1 MSQLATSTSCN
12 TNMSFINPT
21 YECGYCGSVHYEWN
35 CATVVKAILDGKRT
49 PHTEYERVGLF
60 LTETTQ
66 AHASNFAPAFDA
78 VLYDEDLREQTG
90 AYDLS
95 EANDLYSGY
104 DWYHDDDF
112 SP

>member
-1 MSQLATSTSCN
+1 
-12 TNMSFINPT
+12 MSFINPT